1 MAFLKLRGYRELF
14 SPWQRLLWTLSGL
27 LEKWIRQ
34 VRQQHQQ
41 TDSWLSLGTDFLM
54 NLHFEKLS
62 RDLTEIGTLTHNP
75 DPVTKAEWEW
85 MRDICKKNLIADSTL
100 KLEWIGRAEVK
111 ILHSKELNLGLSTRC
126 CISYMTTQCVGNVP
140 WLSYGQALLLQH
152 RHWQSKISNTQNWKN
167 NFTINLS
174 DSIPDHPV
182 LSLAGLNIWSYKT
195 SNIQSITICDI
206 CYILDSD
213 ASFNKHT
220 SSAFLGGTA
229 CKDSLVDL
237 VSRNIQT
244 NRRKQNWEPPTF
256 CFNTPPQKLQLRLKS
271 K

>member
-1 MAFLKLRGYRELF
+1 MAFLKLRGYCELF

-244 NRRKQNWEPPTF
+244 NRRKQNWNLLLSVST
-256 CFNTPPQKLQLRLKS
+256 LLLKS
-271 K
+271 CSWG